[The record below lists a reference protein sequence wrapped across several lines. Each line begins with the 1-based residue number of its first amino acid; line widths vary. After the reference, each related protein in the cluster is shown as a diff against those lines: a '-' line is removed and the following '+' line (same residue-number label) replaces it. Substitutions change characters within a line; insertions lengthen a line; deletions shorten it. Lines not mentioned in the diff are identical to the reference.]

1 MKKSL
6 FVELLELLELE
17 MGSGN
22 WEYVLLSR
30 RKFYTGADFPP
41 GGGGRFISSCRA
53 NNMPG
58 PFLLEESPIRFRL
71 LGKEFIGDICATTL
85 VLTAFEKC

>member
-30 RKFYTGADFPP
+30 RKFYTEADFPP
-41 GGGGRFISSCRA
+41 GGGG
-53 NNMPG
+53 G
-58 PFLLEESPIRFRL
+58 LFLHVGRI
-71 LGKEFIGDICATTL
+71 ICQAHFYL
-85 VLTAFEKC
+85 R